1 MSEHTD
7 TAGDADGWHTY
18 MSADELKI
26 KGVKVEYET
35 LHRDHGDV
43 LIVYIRA
50 NGHLQAT
57 SYRVALDGGAPVPC
71 ERWHDGKVTTLE
83 RWKEYQ

>member
-1 MSEHTD
+1 MEED
-7 TAGDADGWHTY
+7 TAGDADGWHTR
-18 MSADELKI
+18 MSAEELRLKR
-26 KGVKVEYET
+26 VKVEYEV
-35 LHRDHGDV
+35 LHKDHGDV

-57 SYRVALDGGAPVPC
+57 SYRVAIDGSTPVPC
-71 ERWHDGKVTTLE
+71 ERWRDQDGSTLE